1 MDKEIIIETKSN
13 QIVTNNIAKYFNKPG
28 IWALFGRKKNEEDWV
43 CLNVGKNK
51 NIGRE
56 ILYDLGCLFFVP
68 FLTEGVEEYISYS
81 KKQCGFKYN
90 SGLVQEYLYSYI
102 AKEYYE
108 LQFIYVNKDADL
120 DYEREFAKKNKALFW
135 RHGRPFKNE
144 SKSNEEIGETKMD
157 ETKLKTILEQMT
169 DSKGRKF
176 VKDKKDVFL
185 SNYSMWHRDEGEQ
198 LIEKFV
204 RIVKSGRDENF
215 SWLDI
220 LKHSNIEGEFE
231 VFNSILK
238 NKERNI
244 NMHYQIP
251 EQFHG
256 DIDNALLF
264 HCMENPKGY
273 VKDTDMDK
281 WAKTKSSPTIV
292 DYYIESEKKRTG
304 SQENELPKILEQRH
318 KYVEETENLEEFIK
332 DIIYSDESE
341 LERELNHM
349 FDLEEDFDFTENYV
363 LKLNKNSQRKVLG
376 YYYLASY
383 YYQLLQR
390 DKFDLC
396 KYNIEIDNANEKNRE
411 KSLKIAK
418 SICNIEA
425 YPFSCWNPKLGEK
438 GIGRKIIMNSDISH
452 FGVFVV
458 LRRIY
463 RYLSE
468 KGESKKPIFIFR
480 KYKGV
485 WEPLFNKIK
494 GCEEIIDYLEENF
507 FYCQLS
513 QQGGGITSNNVCS
526 IAKYKKFE
534 KESAFSEIVELFSD
548 YRI

>member
-1 MDKEIIIETKSN
+1 
-13 QIVTNNIAKYFNKPG
+13 
-28 IWALFGRKKNEEDWV
+28 
-43 CLNVGKNK
+43 
-51 NIGRE
+51 
-56 ILYDLGCLFFVP
+56 
-68 FLTEGVEEYISYS
+68 
-81 KKQCGFKYN
+81 
-90 SGLVQEYLYSYI
+90 
-102 AKEYYE
+102 
-108 LQFIYVNKDADL
+108 
-120 DYEREFAKKNKALFW
+120 
-135 RHGRPFKNE
+135 
-144 SKSNEEIGETKMD
+144 MD

-169 DSKGRKF
+169 DSNGRKF

-198 LIEKFV
+198 LIKKFV
-204 RIVKSGRDENF
+204 QIVNAKNGNDKSNESF

-220 LKHSNIEGEFE
+220 LRYSNIEGESE
-231 VFNSILK
+231 IFNSILK
-238 NKERNI
+238 NKKRNI

-273 VKDTDMDK
+273 VKDTEMDK
-281 WAKTKSSPTIV
+281 WAKTENNPTIV
-292 DYYIESEKKRTG
+292 DYYNKSEEKCTESNSNGLLEILKK
-304 SQENELPKILEQRH
+304 RH

-332 DIIYSDESE
+332 NIIYSDESE

-349 FDLEEDFDFTENYV
+349 FDLEGFDFTENYV
-363 LKLNKNSQRKVLG
+363 LKLNKNSKRKVLG

-383 YYQLLQR
+383 YYQLLQK

-396 KYNIEIDNANEKNRE
+396 KYNIEIDNSNEKNRE
-411 KSLKIAK
+411 KSLEIAK

-425 YPFSCWNPKLGEK
+425 YPFSCWDPKLGEK

-468 KGESKKPIFIFR
+468 EGESKKPIFIFR

-534 KESAFSEIVELFSD
+534 KESAFDEIVELFTD
-548 YRI
+548 NRI